1 MSSSADHSAVDT
13 QAADQAALGIT
24 SQTLEGEIAMATNL
38 VAVVMQFLTPDMI
51 AKIAAAL
58 GFDRS
63 VAQKAIGGAVPALLS
78 SLADLASTPNGARQL
93 TNTLAQQKPDSI
105 ENFKSLIAGS
115 GQKTLAETGSNMLT
129 GLFGGG
135 AMDTMAQTIG
145 KFSGI
150 GESSGKS
157 IVGMLGPVVL
167 GVLGQQQRSAGLD
180 ATGLASLLGSQR
192 EHIAAAI
199 PSRLADQLSAA
210 GLIDKPAESLRT
222 GAAAASAAGSRIAG
236 ASERTIASASQAAS
250 AATSAASSQW
260 PYWLV
265 ALAVLGGLAWYA
277 FGRPG
282 NDTVAQLPPPAA
294 TQPATGT
301 VGMAPTNLTVE
312 GVNLANQINS
322 SVGALKSVLPGITD
336 AASAQAAL
344 PKIREATAQL
354 NAVSNLAGKLSPEGK
369 SALAKLV
376 AAATPTINEMSDKV
390 LATPGVGSVAQPAI
404 DEFRAR
410 LDTLSRG

>member
-1 MSSSADHSAVDT
+1 
-13 QAADQAALGIT
+13 
-24 SQTLEGEIAMATNL
+24 MATNL
-38 VAVVMQFLTPDMI
+38 IAVVMQFLTPDMI
-51 AKIAAAL
+51 AKIASAL
-58 GFDRS
+58 GLDRS

-93 TNTLAQQKPDSI
+93 TNTLAQQKPDSL
-105 ENFKSLIAGS
+105 ESLKSLITGS
-115 GQKTLAETGSNMLT
+115 GQKTLAETGSNMLS

-135 AMDTMAQTIG
+135 TVDTMAQTIG
-145 KFSGI
+145 KFAGI
-150 GESSGKS
+150 GEGSGKS
-157 IVGMLGPVVL
+157 VVGMLGPIVL
-167 GVLGQQQRSAGLD
+167 SALGQQQRSAGLD

-199 PSRLADQLSAA
+199 PSGLADQLSAA
-210 GLIDKPAESLRT
+210 GLIDKAAGSLRT
-222 GAAAASAAGSRIAG
+222 GAAAVSTAGSRIAG

-250 AATSAASSQW
+250 ATTGAVSSQW
-260 PYWLV
+260 PYWL
-265 ALAVLGGLAWYA
+265 AGLAVLGGLAWYA
-277 FGRPG
+277 FGRPV
-282 NDTVAQLPPPAA
+282 NDTVAQLPPPVA

-301 VGMAPTNLTVE
+301 VGMAPANLTVE
-312 GVNLANQINS
+312 GINLANQINS

-354 NAVSNLAGKLSPEGK
+354 SAVSNLAGKLSPEGK
-369 SALAKLV
+369 SALAKLIV
-376 AAATPTINEMSDKV
+376 AAMPAINQMCDKV

-404 DEFRAR
+404 DELRGR